1 MSPSTA
7 PGPTTGPN
15 PGPTTGPASSSASGP
30 AQKSLRVVGL
40 SVFLIDA
47 EKV

>member
-7 PGPTTGPN
+7 PGPN